1 VSERTVQGTSYA
13 EVMHDPSVRNLLLSQ
28 LLGRSPA
35 ATMTIA
41 LSVFVLDQYDDI
53 ALAGTVIAIYTIGA
67 CAAGP
72 VTTGLV
78 ARFDSRVAL
87 STVALLWA
95 TALCALAWVGPSSR
109 VSLCVLALVVG
120 LLLPPVGPV
129 VRSIYPRLVEP
140 GRVSTLIALD
150 SSMGESMWVFGPLL
164 VALAQHFFGVRIAL
178 VLVAA
183 LALAGVILVVGNAA
197 FRSHSGPELRR
208 ERMLT
213 VLRRLQLW
221 PLLVGVVGL
230 MAGWGAAEIALVARL
245 DNSLHLGAL
254 FALMAVAGAVS
265 SVVWGKYPV
274 GRTSVAVRA
283 AVAALGMGLALL
295 DLGMWWI
302 AATMS
307 LASAGATPTIAA
319 IFTLTIRVIP
329 ASQSAIA
336 FGWLATAQLA
346 GVSLGAFVAASA
358 IDHFGN
364 WRYGVAT
371 AVGMF
376 ALSAVAGLVVLL
388 SGRRVASDRSESPPA
403 RVRRPW

>member
-1 VSERTVQGTSYA
+1 MDDR
-13 EVMHDPSVRNLLLSQ
+13 PVRNLLLSQ

-87 STVALLWA
+87 STVAVLWA
-95 TALCALAWVGPSSR
+95 TALCALALIGPSSR

-129 VRSIYPRLVEP
+129 VRSMYPRLVEP

-164 VALAQHFFGVRIAL
+164 VAIAQHFFGVRVAL

-183 LALAGVILVVGNAA
+183 LALAGVILVVGNGA
-197 FRSHSGPELRR
+197 FRSHSGPEPQRG
-208 ERMLT
+208 RMLT
-213 VLRRLQLW
+213 VLGRVQLW
-221 PLLVGVVGL
+221 PLMIGVVGL

-245 DNSLHLGAL
+245 DNSLHLGAF

-265 SVVWGKYPV
+265 SVVWGRYPI
-274 GRTSVAVRA
+274 GPSSMAVRA

-295 DLGMWWI
+295 DLGMWWV
-302 AATMS
+302 AAAMA
-307 LASAGATPTIAA
+307 LASAGATPTLAA
-319 IFTLTIRVIP
+319 IFTLTVRVVP
-329 ASQSAIA
+329 ATQSAVA

-346 GVSLGAFVAASA
+346 GMSLGAFVAGRA
-358 IDHFGN
+358 IDHFQN
-364 WRYGVAT
+364 WRYGVA
-371 AVGMF
+371 AALAMF
-376 ALSAVAGLVVLL
+376 VLSATAGLMVLM
-388 SGRRVASDRSESPPA
+388 SGRRAKRKAATAEA
-403 RVRRPW
+403 VRAERW